1 MCFSASASFTASAF
15 LVPMGIYCM
24 REALNGNSLG
34 FDWKKHE
41 YFALACLPLV
51 FGIQQAF
58 EGILWLGI
66 DARNSTETTFSA
78 LGFLF
83 FSHFF
88 WLAWIP
94 FSAFAL
100 EHHPRKQNVLL
111 GLTAIGALYGAFLYF
126 PLLVNLDWLNVSI
139 THGSIDYQIRLI
151 FDNFLRGQQVVWI
164 YVFFILCP
172 LFFSSVREINVLGS
186 LIAISAFLSYW
197 VFSHAFISVWCF
209 FAALISAYVFYV
221 LQKHNESISDEWMV

>member
-15 LVPMGIYCM
+15 LVPTGIYCV
-24 REALNGNSLG
+24 REALNGDSLSS
-34 FDWKKHE
+34 DWRKHE
-41 YFALACLPLV
+41 YLALACLPLF
-51 FGIQQAF
+51 FGIQQGF
-58 EGILWLGI
+58 EGILWLGL
-66 DARNSTETTFSA
+66 DAPNSIEITVSA

-88 WLAWIP
+88 WLTWIP

-100 EHHPRKQNVLL
+100 EHHPQKKNALL
-111 GLTAIGALYGAFLYF
+111 GLTAIGALYGVFLYL
-126 PLLVNLDWLNVSI
+126 PLLFNPDWLNVSI
-139 THGSIDYQIRLI
+139 THGSIDYQVRLI
-151 FDNFLRGQQVVWI
+151 FENFLRGQQVVWI

-172 LFFSSVREINVLGS
+172 LFLSSIREINVLGS
-186 LIAISAFLSYW
+186 LIAISAFLSSW
-197 VFSHAFISVWCF
+197 FFSHAFISVWCF